1 MSTGTILAVAIPV
14 IVVLGA
20 VVASVSLRRRDATG
34 LGHLARETR
43 RRDEQS
49 TASGEADDAAGAF
62 GVSAQARDLERS
74 VALERRP
81 APVAV
86 AEPKMP
92 QDWAPPPAS
101 EVGVTRRQFLNRSSV
116 MLMATGLGTFNAAM
130 IAFLWPRPT
139 GGFGSKVKIGTVGSV
154 DEAIASSTPAV
165 NFSYFSEA
173 QSYIQP
179 YPTDSATLDAAETVY
194 SGAVLDAMK
203 AGYVALWQKCPHLG
217 CKVPECGSSQW
228 FECPCHGSKYNR
240 VGEKKSGPAPRGM
253 DRFAVTIEEGNVF
266 VDTGTVSQGPAIG
279 TDTTGQGLEGPHC
292 AA

>member
-1 MSTGTILAVAIPV
+1 MSTGTVLAVAIPV

-20 VVASVSLRRRDATG
+20 VVAFVSLRRRDATG
-34 LGHLARETR
+34 LGYLSRETR
-43 RRDEQS
+43 RRDEQV
-49 TASGEADDAAGAF
+49 TASAEAGDAAGAF

-86 AEPKMP
+86 AAPEMP

-101 EVGVTRRQFLNRSSV
+101 QVGVTRRQFLNRSSV

-139 GGFGSKVKIGTVGSV
+139 GGFGSKVKIGTVASV

-179 YPTDSATLDAAETVY
+179 YPTDSATLDAAEAVY
-194 SGAVLDAMK
+194 SGTVLDAMK

-217 CKVPECGSSQW
+217 CKVPVCGSSQW

-266 VDTGTVSQGPAIG
+266 VNTGTVAQGPAIG

-292 AA
+292 G